1 MLMFIVVIFFLIY
14 GVEVYFKVRGGFVKG
29 TAVTA
34 IANNNRKLAED
45 GGDAT
50 LAECSVESHAA
61 LFDTS
66 DVNIIHTYIHT
77 CVHMYIC
84 IGT

>member
-34 IANNNRKLAED
+34 IANNNRKLAE
-45 GGDAT
+45 
-50 LAECSVESHAA
+50 AEISAEASAESHAA

-66 DVNIIHTYIHT
+66 DVNILHTYIHT
-77 CVHMYIC
+77 CVHTYIC